1 MAELNNIE
9 QPLNNNTQ
17 EPNTN
22 NIPEFYQNNF
32 QNQANNL
39 APYQNNTQRQIN
51 FPESHQNN
59 FQHAYQNNNQ
69 GLSQNNNPGP
79 IQNNIHLN
87 GNERINK
94 KMKSLKTIFLIILVI
109 IFISEIVV
117 DFIALPTFSKKKPHA
132 EDEDYYFGEGLKV
145 FAFLFFYYPI
155 LIILSSII
163 LWLSCY
169 EDYPIIK
176 IVASIIMCFIRGYI
190 ISRFIND
197 YNDKTEIFT
206 IVLLIFNCIF
216 MITSISYQI
225 IIKINL
231 KLSC

>member
-1 MAELNNIE
+1 MKSHSIIILKNLKQI
-9 QPLNNNTQ
+9 
-17 EPNTN
+17 
-22 NIPEFYQNNF
+22 IF
-32 QNQANNL
+32 QNFIKIIFKIKL
-39 APYQNNTQRQIN
+39 ITQRLTKIILKDKLI
-51 FPESHQNN
+51 FRKLIKII
-59 FQHAYQNNNQ
+59 FKRLTKIIIK

-87 GNERINK
+87 GNEKINK

-176 IVASIIMCFIRGYI
+176 IVASIIMCFIRGFI
-190 ISRFIND
+190 ITRFIND
-197 YNDKTEIFT
+197 YNNKTEIFT